1 MKGKYFMRSFLPVR
15 RVFLI
20 AALVFVLDAVFATVV
35 ALQLNLS
42 DPAIGPGIAKDTW
55 FLTGTSIS
63 APGVFMIVY
72 LVFLLLAT
80 RRGWVGVVGSVVI
93 TLQTLVSGLSLI
105 SDWGAMQRALEQH
118 LTVLTGLAVGICL
131 LAMPIIVISGTATLV
146 FQWRGRSRIAIS
158 SGSN

>member
-1 MKGKYFMRSFLPVR
+1 MKGKHFMRPFFLVR

-20 AALVFVLDAVFATVV
+20 AALAFILDAVFATAL

-42 DPAIGPGIAKDTW
+42 DPAIGPGTARDTW
-55 FLTGTSIS
+55 FLTGTSFS

-72 LVFLLLAT
+72 IVFFLLAT
-80 RRGWVGVVGSVVI
+80 RRGWVGIVGSVVI

-118 LTVLTGLAVGICL
+118 LTVLMGLAVGIFF
-131 LAMPIIVISGTATLV
+131 LAMPLIVISGMATLV
-146 FQWRGRSRIAIS
+146 LQWRGRSRVATS
-158 SGSN
+158 